1 LPAAA
6 ALTLA
11 LAGLAQAQQGPPA
24 PPPPLELG
32 PLLQRAKESQAI
44 DRVLG
49 DRWFHMTG
57 PRGEALLRV
66 RLVPVEEPPGLA
78 YDALLRTLDRP
89 GAVSTQFVFGWDG
102 VMQAFRNGVQAP
114 GDEALVEG
122 RVEEGVLKLTRTKG
136 GETTQEEVAWQPAAI
151 PAPIAMFVLPSLIDQ
166 GIPAEGALFMQFDEQ
181 LLRYSARAIRGIR
194 PSGGMGPGLNEVRVS
209 MATGPKAVQF
219 SAHLSPA
226 GHITQLLRGRNGEMR
241 IVSIAPKLASKMMD
255 RVVDFVPDEPQ
266 DDGSGA
272 GSGTDDGSEESG
284 DSGAEDEGGGSGA
297 GD

>member
-1 LPAAA
+1 
-6 ALTLA
+6 
-11 LAGLAQAQQGPPA
+11 
-24 PPPPLELG
+24 LG

-66 RLVPVEEPPGLA
+66 RLVPVEQPPGLA

-89 GAVSTQFVFGWDG
+89 GAVSTQFVIGWDG

-114 GDEALVEG
+114 GDETMVEG
-122 RVEEGVLKLTRTKG
+122 RVEGTKLKLTSTKG
-136 GETTQEEVAWQPAAI
+136 GETTQEELPWQSVAI

-166 GIPAEGALFMQFDEQ
+166 GIPADGALFMQFDEQ
-181 LLRYSARAIRGIR
+181 MMRYSARAIRGIR
-194 PSGGMGPGLNEVRVS
+194 PAADVGPGLNEVRVT
-209 MATGPKAVQF
+209 MATGPRALQF

-241 IVSIAPKLASKMMD
+241 IVSIVPKVAAKLMD

-272 GSGTDDGSEESG
+272 GSGTEDGPGESEDSGAEQGSGESG
-284 DSGAEDEGGGSGA
+284 DSGTD
-297 GD
+297 D